1 MAFDQYLANRV
12 REYLSEL
19 PDLIIEEKMMF
30 GVLNFM
36 VNGKT
41 CICVSEEKLMLRF
54 NPQLHPFIAEKMGYE
69 EMLMKGK
76 TYKGYCYIH
85 PEGFQLQ
92 KDFDYYMQVCLE
104 YNKVAKASKNK

>member
-54 NPQLHPFIAEKMGYE
+54 DPDLHSVIAEKNGYE

-76 TYKGYCYIH
+76 IYKGYCYIH
-85 PEGFQLQ
+85 PEGFQKQ
-92 KDFDYYMQVCLE
+92 KDFEIYMQLCLE
-104 YNKVAKASKNK
+104 YNKKAKASKSK